1 MNGVIFAPG
10 RSELAGNHTDHQKG
24 RVLAASVDTGITAR
38 VRRNR
43 DGIVRIASQGYAPF
57 EIDIFDLEPRRR
69 ERGTSAAL
77 CRGVLCALDEL
88 GAQLGGFDAELS
100 SSLRPGGGLSSSAAF
115 EVLVGRIINGLY
127 NGGTLSPEELARA
140 GQEAENCHF
149 GKPSGLMDQLACAV
163 GGVIYIDFMT
173 RELVRLDD
181 GFVGMGLTL
190 CLLDTGGSH
199 EGLDADYAAIPEDM
213 CAAAH
218 RFGCEVL
225 GEVPPEEFL
234 ARACPA
240 GMTRQW
246 ARAAHFFGENE
257 RVPAMRDALARGDA
271 AAYLR
276 LMNESGRSS
285 EKLLQNI
292 CLPGGDD
299 ALARGLCLSA
309 ELLTGVGAWRVHGGG
324 FAGSVQALMPVG
336 FFPEYRERTE
346 AVFGP
351 GACRP
356 VRISGPRA
364 GGISA

>member
-1 MNGVIFAPG
+1 MNGVFFAPG
-10 RSELAGNHTDHQKG
+10 RTELAGNHTDHQKG
-24 RVLAASVDTGITAR
+24 RVLAASVDTGMTAR
-38 VRRNR
+38 VQPNR
-43 DGIVRIASQGYAPF
+43 DGTVRVASQGFAPF

-88 GAQLGGFDAELS
+88 GAQLGGFDAEVS
-100 SSLRPGGGLSSSAAF
+100 STLRPGGGLSSSAAF
-115 EVLVGRIINGLY
+115 EVLIGRIINGLY

-163 GGVIYIDFMT
+163 GGVIYMDFMT
-173 RELVRLDD
+173 RELVRLDT
-181 GFVGMGLTL
+181 GFERMGLTL

-199 EGLDADYAAIPEDM
+199 DGLTAAYAEIPEDM
-213 CAAAH
+213 RSVAR

-234 ARACPA
+234 TRSCPA
-240 GMTRQW
+240 GQERRW
-246 ARAAHFFGENE
+246 ARAKHFFGENE
-257 RVPAMRDALARGDA
+257 RVPAMRDALAGGDA

-285 EKLLQNI
+285 ETLLRNI
-292 CLPGGDD
+292 RLPEGDD
-299 ALARGLCLSA
+299 ALARGLSLSA
-309 ELLTGVGAWRVHGGG
+309 ALLEGVGAWRVHGGG
-324 FAGSVQALMPVG
+324 FAGCVQALMPTA
-336 FFPEYRERTE
+336 FFPEYREKTE
-346 AVFGP
+346 ADFGQ

-356 VRISGPRA
+356 VHI
-364 GGISA
+364 GGMPAASR